1 VRIVINDGFSVQCNS
16 ETYTH
21 MDQAYNMEV
30 PKAWPRMKADQR
42 LVTALPFKNWHLRTC
57 PEEKKWKWMYSNYGH
72 SAKVVEVCVLRA
84 VYDPDTKTETC
95 FDVQP
100 PRVVRQGA
108 NGIVVWPK
116 DVVNS
121 PPSTTLA
128 VCPTES
134 LDAATLQWFNAKIS
148 WQKQEHAK
156 RLLAVDLTNDA
167 PTTAAAPVPAPTDPA
182 PREQREQREQQ
193 ALLRKEMCADLL
205 NAASGTFDNSVPSAK
220 SLPVKVDYSNPDM
233 EMCANKLAAMYALG
247 VAAADKSLEQR
258 KRRLIVELNA
268 EVHACTD
275 PKKWSGLSAVNFVG
289 MLLDEAKTA
298 TVRERCSGITRQQLF
313 RRAAFI
319 KLKKQEY
326 LAGKK
331 AFVDANMDPR
341 DYPLAMSWIEPFW
354 QALSSADKALQVF
367 A

>member
-1 VRIVINDGFSVQCNS
+1 
-16 ETYTH
+16 
-21 MDQAYNMEV
+21 M
-30 PKAWPRMKADQR
+30 
-42 LVTALPFKNWHLRTC
+42 
-57 PEEKKWKWMYSNYGH
+57 
-72 SAKVVEVCVLRA
+72 
-84 VYDPDTKTETC
+84 
-95 FDVQP
+95 
-100 PRVVRQGA
+100 
-108 NGIVVWPK
+108 
-116 DVVNS
+116 
-121 PPSTTLA
+121 A

-134 LDAATLQWFNAKIS
+134 LDKATLQWFNAKIS